1 MPGKVSKKAPSAPA
15 AKRPAAKAKN
25 AVSSAAAS
33 SVSVNTSDLAERIRR
48 RAYELY
54 CQRGRQD
61 GHAEQDWL
69 QAEHEVTTRSA

>member
-1 MPGKVSKKAPSAPA
+1 MPGKVPKKAPSAPA
-15 AKRPAAKAKN
+15 VKRPSAAAKAKN
-25 AVSSAAAS
+25 AVPSAAAAS
-33 SVSVNTSDLAERIRR
+33 APGLAEQIRR

-61 GHAEQDWL
+61 GHAERDWL